1 MANWSNLYEQVPEDI
16 VWEEVK
22 VIPYMRLQMPDGV
35 WVEYPLGEFFPS
47 TPSRKLEDGQINR
60 SIDLYDDSIKVL
72 DWKFERPYK
81 IPKNTP
87 YDSAIAELLN
97 IAGVTKQNIE
107 RIGQNTEV
115 DIVYD
120 GGTNFMDAIN
130 DLLKRVTYVP
140 LFVDSNGYFT
150 SFKYFKPT
158 QKSPDFEFYDD
169 EYSII
174 FDGVEEE
181 LDMFR
186 VPNKF
191 VLVHSNPSK
200 NDVWRS
206 VIKNT
211 DPDSPTSIPRVGRI
225 IVDYEEVSEVQSQQ
239 ELQNMNE
246 KRSFEKS
253 QVYGRLMFSSALV
266 PNFEVLDTIS
276 FGNTDLNIS
285 DKFLVVKYD
294 MDLKVGGQMKFEV
307 RKVVDFLAEYE

>member
-1 MANWSNLYEQVPEDI
+1 MASWSNLYEQIPEDI
-16 VWEEVK
+16 VWENTK
-22 VIPYMRLQMPDGV
+22 VIPHMRIQMPNGV

-47 TPSRKLEDGQINR
+47 TPSRKLEDGQVVR
-60 SIDLYDDSIKVL
+60 SIDLYDDSIKLL

-81 IPKNTP
+81 IAKNTS
-87 YDSAIAELLN
+87 YDTAIKILLD
-97 IAGVTKQNIE
+97 IAGADKQNISQ
-107 RIGQNTEV
+107 INKVTEV

-140 LFVDSNGYFT
+140 IFVDSRGFFT

-158 QKSPDFEFYDD
+158 QKSPDFDFYDD
-169 EYSII
+169 EYSIL

-191 VLVHSNPSK
+191 VLVHSNPTK
-200 NDVWRS
+200 NTVWRS

-211 DPDSPTSIPRVGRI
+211 DEDSPTSIPRVGRI
-225 IVDYEEVSEVQSQQ
+225 IVDYQEVSEVQSQA
-239 ELQNMNE
+239 ELENMNE
-246 KRSFEKS
+246 KQSFEKS
-253 QVYGRLMFSSALV
+253 QIYGRLMFSSALV
-266 PNFEVLDTIS
+266 PNFEVLDTVS
-276 FGNTDLNIS
+276 FGNTDLEIN

-294 MDLKVGGQMKFEV
+294 MDLKVGGVMKFET
-307 RKVVDFLAEYE
+307 RKVVDFIAEYE

>member
-1 MANWSNLYEQVPEDI
+1 MASWASLYEQVPERI
-16 VWEEVK
+16 VWEDTK
-22 VIPYMRLQMPDGV
+22 IIPYMRVQMPDGV

-47 TPSRKLEDGQINR
+47 TPSRKLKNGQVVR
-60 SIDLYDDSIKVL
+60 SIDLYDDSIKL
-72 DWKFERPYK
+72 MDWKFERPYK
-81 IPKNTP
+81 IAKGTS
-87 YDSAIAELLN
+87 YDTAIKLLMD
-97 IAGVTKQNIE
+97 IGGADKQNIE
-107 RIGQNTEV
+107 RIGKVTEV

-120 GGTNFMDAIN
+120 GGTSFMDAIN

-140 LFVDSNGYFT
+140 LFVDSRGFFT

-174 FDGVEEE
+174 FDGIEEE